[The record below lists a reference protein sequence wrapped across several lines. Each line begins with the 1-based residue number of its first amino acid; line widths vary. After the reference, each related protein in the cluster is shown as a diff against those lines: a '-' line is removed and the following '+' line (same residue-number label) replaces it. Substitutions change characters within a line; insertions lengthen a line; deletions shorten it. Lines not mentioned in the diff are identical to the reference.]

1 MQVRYNRSV
10 LTCENRFAL
19 MLPDVDDLAHAEM
32 KRGPHKRASQK
43 DFASSLKPRDTEVA
57 GGRVDLRPKSARSH
71 GSGRSRCSGG
81 GKAIDGIKVSAYHG
95 RRGASG
101 SLPARDGVGGGGGML
116 SRREWWWPAWR

>member
-32 KRGPHKRASQK
+32 KRGQHKRASQK

-57 GGRVDLRPKSARSH
+57 GGRVDLRPKSVDLTVQADPVAPEGAR
-71 GSGRSRCSGG
+71 RLMESR
-81 GKAIDGIKVSAYHG
+81 
-95 RRGASG
+95 
-101 SLPARDGVGGGGGML
+101 
-116 SRREWWWPAWR
+116 